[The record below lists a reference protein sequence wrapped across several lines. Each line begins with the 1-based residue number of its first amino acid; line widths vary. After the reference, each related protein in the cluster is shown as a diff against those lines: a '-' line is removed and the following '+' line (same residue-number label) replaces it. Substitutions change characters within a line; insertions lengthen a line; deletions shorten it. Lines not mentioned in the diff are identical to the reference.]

1 MRMPDEDEAVSAT
14 RSPPAHGE
22 DPPPEASEA
31 PAGETMKMPGRVLVA
46 GVGNIFLGDDGF
58 GVEVARRL
66 ADAGLPDWVRV
77 ADYGISG
84 MHLAYDMAEGYET
97 TILVDAAPRGGEPG
111 TITVLEVSQEDRQDL
126 AADGDAVQG
135 SRLFDAHGMHPEVV
149 FGVLGMLGAKA
160 GRVLVVG
167 CEPASAGYG
176 IGLSEPVAAAV
187 GEAVRV
193 VTELALAAGEG
204 GDPAAP
210 VSVSQIPASECGP
223 AALSRRPARVT
234 GAGGPAGDPSGYLDN
249 AKPRKEHGA
258 LTANGKEVSHVPRH
272 TR

>member
-1 MRMPDEDEAVSAT
+1 MT
-14 RSPPAHGE
+14 
-22 DPPPEASEA
+22 
-31 PAGETMKMPGRVLVA
+31 GRVLVA

-66 ADAGLPDWVRV
+66 AENGLPDWARV

-111 TITVLEVSQEDRQDL
+111 TITVLEVDPEDRQDL
-126 AADGDAVQG
+126 AEGGGAVDG
-135 SRLFDAHGMHPEVV
+135 SRLFDAHGMQPEVV

-167 CEPASAGYG
+167 CEPASADYG
-176 IGLSEPVAAAV
+176 IGLSEPVSAAV

-193 VTELALAAGEG
+193 VTDLIAANGPGPLAAATADRDLLSFLRRCGAADGGGE
-204 GDPAAP
+204 
-210 VSVSQIPASECGP
+210 SASEC
-223 AALSRRPARVT
+223 R
-234 GAGGPAGDPSGYLDN
+234 
-249 AKPRKEHGA
+249 
-258 LTANGKEVSHVPRH
+258 
-272 TR
+272 